1 MTFLDLLLLYSF
13 YNFLSCSSAALST
26 ITNIRDEIKE
36 NKQTNAPIRKENP
49 KLNYLAVKGTKYPLK
64 NAKNIAI

>member
-1 MTFLDLLLLYSF
+1 MLYSI

-26 ITNIRDEIKE
+26 TTNIRDEINE

-49 KLNYLAVKGTKYPLK
+49 KLNYLAVNGTKYPLR
-64 NAKNIAI
+64 NAKNMAI